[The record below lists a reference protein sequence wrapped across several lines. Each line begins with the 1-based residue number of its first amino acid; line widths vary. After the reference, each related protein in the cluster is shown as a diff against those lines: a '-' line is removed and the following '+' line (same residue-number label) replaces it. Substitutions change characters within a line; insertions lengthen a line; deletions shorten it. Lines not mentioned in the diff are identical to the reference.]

1 MRIEPFLQVID
12 ELDDKY
18 VTEAIR
24 YQKKN
29 RTKITKWL
37 TIAACVCLLLGVGID
52 TIQRYEFFLASCGAN
67 IGKIVDGTY
76 YYHVQSDGVYGYSPE
91 EGSKRLLSTYWYQ
104 DFDVN
109 EYGIYYKQGRSLYV
123 QEHETGERRKLY
135 RAGLFDSSHIGF
147 TLQEDGNVIV
157 TVYNKHKEYQY
168 ELLLDGMTGEIL
180 STVMEKTPYDAG
192 DMYYSRSHFTVG
204 NRTVD
209 LFEVG
214 KTNDYDLLENG
225 KSILPDGKRVERY
238 SMKYIGD
245 SLWFYMND
253 NAELTGEE
261 QEMFVVRPDGKDE
274 VKKLPFFEMYTGNEE
289 YLFFSEVSS
298 NEMWCFDIETGES
311 WTLEMDQDLTLYS
324 VTSDGEYVYS
334 CAPWG
339 EEQIQWKLEYDEIG
353 RPAAM
358 RLVDKN
364 IRD

>member
-24 YQKKN
+24 YKKRN

-37 TIAACVCLLLGVGID
+37 TIAACICLFLGVGID
-52 TIQRYEFFLASCGAN
+52 TLQRYEFFLASCGAN

-76 YYHVQSDGVYGYSPE
+76 YYQVKSDGVYGYSHGGE
-91 EGSKRLLSTYWYQ
+91 NKKLLSTYWYQ
-104 DFDVN
+104 DYDVN

-135 RAGLFDSSHIGF
+135 RAGVFDSSHIGF

-157 TVYNKHKEYQY
+157 TVYNKYKEYQY
-168 ELLLDGMTGEIL
+168 ELLLDGISGEIL
-180 STVMEKTPYDAG
+180 STVMEKTPYSAG
-192 DMYYSRSHFTVG
+192 GMYYSRSHFTLED
-204 NRTVD
+204 RALD
-209 LFEVG
+209 LVEVG

-225 KSILPDGKRVERY
+225 ESILPEGKVVERY
-238 SMKYIGD
+238 SMVYIGD
-245 SLWFYMND
+245 NLWFYVNGFAD
-253 NAELTGEE
+253 VSRGE
-261 QEMFVVRPDGKDE
+261 QELLVVRPDGPDE
-274 VKKLPFFEMYTGNEE
+274 IKTLPFFEVYSGNNE

-324 VTSDGEYVYS
+324 VTSDGVYVYS

-339 EEQIQWKLEYDEIG
+339 EAQIQWKLVYDEDG
-353 RPAAM
+353 KPAAIQ
-358 RLVDKN
+358 LIDKN